1 MGTCSREGDGQALR
15 ARYSGNIEKTF
26 NATALTQ
33 DAAGLLWLGTVV
45 DGLFVFDP
53 QAEAFIAH
61 YPHDPVNPH
70 SPSNAPAIQLYRSR
84 EDVLWVGMGF
94 GMTALTETEDKVR
107 GLEAGA
113 VDYVTKPLD
122 AAELLARVNT
132 HLQVHVL
139 QEELHQSNAQLTHL
153 VKHLQAALA
162 EIRTLQGIIPIC
174 THCKR
179 IRNDTGFWQ
188 QVEVYIQEHSRA
200 DLSHGICPSCLEQ
213 HYREFADNTI
223 PVV

>member
-1 MGTCSREGDGQALR
+1 MTMLQPQRLILLIDDNITNLKVAIEHLRVANYEILTARSGDVGVTRAEEARPDLILLDVKMAGIDGFETCRRLKA
-15 ARYSGNIEKTF
+15 
-26 NATALTQ
+26 
-33 DAAGLLWLGTVV
+33 
-45 DGLFVFDP
+45 
-53 QAEAFIAH
+53 
-61 YPHDPVNPH
+61 NPH
-70 SPSNAPAIQLYRSR
+70 TADIPVI
-84 EDVLWVGMGF
+84 F
-94 GMTALTETEDKVR
+94 MTALTETEDKVR

-132 HLQVHVL
+132 HPQLHVL
-139 QEELHQSNAQLTHL
+139 QEELRQSNAQLTHT
-153 VKHLQAALA
+153 VKRLQAALA

-188 QVEVYIQEHSRA
+188 QVEIYIQEHSRA
-200 DLSHGICPSCLEQ
+200 DFSHGICPSCLEQ
-213 HYREFADNTI
+213 HYREFADNTL